1 MLKCKFA
8 LNSIWQACTWQTAV
22 GYPPI
27 RHRTLQKTSTSNSDL
42 RFSRK
47 KNSREKRK
55 SSAKS
60 VQVSSPICY
69 CYHLAVPHCC
79 KQNYPPES
87 LHCPFHV
94 QSSPSRWR
102 GCGLAGRQ
110 AKNGKFGAQTARHP
124 ARPAPKRN
132 LRPPKIRFFSIPV
145 SIDKQIHVHL
155 PLVFWNK
162 RLLHLSTH
170 LLRLPMVL
178 GETLSIQGNK
188 NENRGNKFIWGIRVF
203 YLYKIPKLVL

>member
-69 CYHLAVPHCC
+69 CYHLAVPHCY

-87 LHCPFHV
+87 LNCPFHV

-110 AKNGKFGAQTARHP
+110 AKTEKFGAQTDRHP
-124 ARPAPKRN
+124 TRPAPKRN
-132 LRPPKIRFFSIPV
+132 LRPPKIRVFSFFLYPLTNKFIFTW
-145 SIDKQIHVHL
+145 L
-155 PLVFWNK
+155 LVFWNK
-162 RLLHLSTH
+162 RILHQCTLALLEDNLW
-170 LLRLPMVL
+170 L
-178 GETLSIQGNK
+178 
-188 NENRGNKFIWGIRVF
+188 
-203 YLYKIPKLVL
+203 